1 MRIAMALLLLAAPTV
16 AAAQFV
22 VALDAEARAGLARQS
37 VDTKV
42 HDTALRCEGVALVD
56 LLRKHGA
63 MPDKPLHGT
72 DLARV
77 VIVEGSDGYRA
88 AFSLGELDPTLGGR
102 KVYLVDRC
110 NDAALDANDGP
121 LRLLVPDDSR
131 AARGVRQV
139 ESLYVEDA
147 P

>member
-1 MRIAMALLLLAAPTV
+1 MRLAIALLLLAAPTV

-22 VALDAEARAGLARQS
+22 VGLDAEARAGLARKT
-37 VDTKV
+37 VDAKV
-42 HDTALRCEGVALVD
+42 HDAAVHCEGVALVD
-56 LLRKHGA
+56 LLRKQGA

-139 ESLYVEDA
+139 ESLYVDDA

>member
-56 LLRKHGA
+56 LLRKQGA

-139 ESLYVEDA
+139 ESLYVDEA